1 MDDGHV
7 YTCLVAGKSATKDI
21 KAPDGK
27 KLASAGEVRDGGSFE
42 ERMGGV
48 ACWNATMDE
57 NRYMVRKWNEFVA
70 A

>member
-1 MDDGHV
+1 MGLLDAWQTSHLR
-7 YTCLVAGKSATKDI
+7 YHRTRWQ
-21 KAPDGK
+21 
-27 KLASAGEVRDGGSFE
+27 KLAGAGEVRDGGSFE
-42 ERMGGV
+42 ARMGGV

>member
-1 MDDGHV
+1 MI
-7 YTCLVAGKSATKDI
+7 GKTASLKVFHGP
-21 KAPDGK
+21 APS
-27 KLASAGEVRDGGSFE
+27 LI
-42 ERMGGV
+42 GV